1 MAEEPARLTRKG
13 TARLNTEPPGG
24 MRDVLPDEAELRDAT
39 AATILDVYRR
49 YGFRRIETPALE
61 HIELLTR
68 GEGGENEKL
77 IYKVLKRGAKLDLA
91 GAASELDLVD
101 LGLRFDLTVPLV
113 RYYANNHAQLPT
125 PLKAVQTGPVW
136 RAERQQRGRY
146 RQFTQCDIDILGM
159 QSYVAEVE
167 LILATTDALTALG
180 LRKLTV
186 RINDRRLLAAMAHRC
201 GFEPSRADSV
211 FIALDKLDKVEWS
224 GVEKELVHAGHP
236 PTAIAQLG
244 RLVSRFRPQGGT
256 APGDVDALGKDLGTS
271 EAQEGVQALEM
282 ITRTL
287 RAEAAG
293 SWGIMFDPTL
303 VRGMSYYTGPIF
315 EIKSDDFPSSI
326 AGGGRYDKL
335 IGKLLG
341 KEVPATGFS
350 IGFERVISL
359 LMDRQSHRGPSQK
372 RVALLFEERNDDL
385 ATVLAV
391 AKAFRADG
399 LAVSVELR
407 AKNRGAQLDM
417 LSRHGFDGFAL
428 FDGTERPELRWFAER
443 ERPREVREST

>member
-1 MAEEPARLTRKG
+1 MAEEPARVTRKG
-13 TARLNTEPPGG
+13 AARLNTEPPGG

-91 GAASELDLVD
+91 GAAGEMDLVD

-113 RYYANNHAQLPT
+113 RYYANNHAQLPS

-186 RINDRRLLAAMAHRC
+186 RINDRRLLTALAHRC

-211 FIALDKLDKVEWS
+211 FIALDKLDKADWA
-224 GVEKELVHAGHP
+224 GVEKELVQAGHP
-236 PTAIAQLG
+236 ASAIAQLG
-244 RLVSRFRPQGGT
+244 KLVARFRPHDGAT
-256 APGDVDALGKDLGTS
+256 PGDVGALGKDLETP
-271 EAQEGVQALEM
+271 EAEEGVHALEM

-293 SWGIMFDPTL
+293 SWGMLFDPTL

-341 KEVPATGFS
+341 KDVPATGFS
-350 IGFERVISL
+350 IGFERVVSL
-359 LMDRQSHRGPSQK
+359 LMDRHALQRRGQK
-372 RVALLFEERNDDL
+372 RIALLFEEGKDDP
-385 ATVLAV
+385 AAVLAA
-391 AKAFRADG
+391 AKAFRADE

-428 FDGTERPELRWFAER
+428 FAGTARPELRWFAD
-443 ERPREVREST
+443 REST